1 MQKICTEVC
10 VCVIALLCIVLRGLR
25 GFYESIIIYS
35 IIECLLE
42 KTKKYFM
49 FLSGDGC
56 GGNRCADQ
64 HPAIAI
70 KGLFFQMLT
79 DERDFQVGDKICLG
93 VKDLEMEG
101 GDGKYPM
108 LAVTKDVLKP
118 VEFILIWR
126 VVLWQRK

>member
-56 GGNRCADQ
+56 VGSRCADQ
-64 HPAIAI
+64 HPVIAI

-79 DERDFQVGDKICLG
+79 DEWDFQVGDKICLG

-101 GDGKYPM
+101 GGKYPM
-108 LAVTKDVLKP
+108 LAAAKDVLKP
-118 VEFILIWR
+118 AEFLKK
-126 VVLWQRK
+126 LPA